1 MSTSKTPDDVES
13 PRNIAHG
20 NLSPS
25 LTDFEEISIESDS
38 EECTKSTVY
47 EVNRRNS
54 HRREMHASDFRCRC
68 AFFSG
73 TVFGILL
80 WIVVQRHIIIE

>member
-1 MSTSKTPDDVES
+1 MSTSKTPDDIES

-20 NLSPS
+20 HLSPS

-38 EECTKSTVY
+38 EEYTKSTVY
-47 EVNRRNS
+47 EVNRRDTQ
-54 HRREMHASDFRCRC
+54 ASDFRCRC
-68 AFFSG
+68 AFFFG
-73 TVFGILL
+73 TVFGMLL